1 MSNSRRSFLR
11 GAALTSVALSMPFKN
26 ELMAMVPKSKPFGL
40 QLWSVKLALSKNPLA
55 VLKQIAA
62 NGYQK
67 IESFEGE
74 KGMFWGMKNT
84 EFKKVMDDLGMNM
97 ISSHCNDT
105 GNLTSFEKKA
115 AAAGEIG
122 LKYLICAFKGPQK
135 SLDNFKQFADEFN
148 ACGEIAKKHGLR
160 FAYHN
165 HDYSFKAIDGIVPQ
179 DLMMKNTDPS
189 IVDFEMDMYWTAA
202 AGVDPVA
209 YMDQFPNRFK
219 LVHVKDMTKTAYGH
233 ESCVIGKGSIDYK
246 SLLPKVAKR
255 GVKHMIVEQEAYTG
269 SNELDAA
276 RDNAAYMQ
284 TLNW

>member
-11 GAALTSVALSMPFKN
+11 GAALTGVALSMPFKN
-26 ELMAMVPKSKPFGL
+26 ELMAMAAKQNQFGL
-40 QLWSVKLALSKNPLA
+40 QLWSVKQALAKDPVG

-67 IESFEGE
+67 IESFEGG
-74 KGMFWGMKNT
+74 KGIFWGMKNT
-84 EFKKVMDDLGMNM
+84 EFKKLMDDLGMNM
-97 ISSHCNDT
+97 VSSHCNDT
-105 GNLTSFEKKA
+105 GNLASFEMKA

-135 SLDNFKQFADEFN
+135 SLDNFKKFADEFN

-165 HDYSFKAIDGIVPQ
+165 HDYSFKAMDGIVPQ
-179 DLMMKNTDPS
+179 DLMIKNTDAA

-209 YMDQFPNRFK
+209 YMDKFPNRFK
-219 LVHVKDMTKTAYGH
+219 LVHVKDMTKTATGH
-233 ESCVIGKGSIDYK
+233 ESCVIGKGTIDYTT
-246 SLLPKVAKR
+246 LLPKVAKR
-255 GVKHMIVEQEAYTG
+255 GVAHMIVEQEAYTG
-269 SNELDAA
+269 TTEMGCAT
-276 RDNAAYMQ
+276 DNAAYMK